1 METGPKSSP
10 TRAFFILII
19 IGLGIIWALNAFNTG
34 NPFWFLPIQPTY
46 VPSRIIVR
54 NYGTAVTLNTGP
66 EFDTLRAAL
75 DETLSGFKNTAL
87 VDLGL
92 SDETL
97 RRYHEEELVIEVYYP
112 RNITFNTS
120 VRMSRVNQ
128 LLIPVDATHD
138 GNDYV
143 FIGSNG
149 RWFAGVMVA
158 NSTEPLLVAM
168 RELGYLA
175 ASSE

>member
-1 METGPKSSP
+1 METVPKSSP
-10 TRAFFILII
+10 VKAFFILVII
-19 IGLGIIWALNAFNTG
+19 ALGIIWLLNAFNTG
-34 NPFWFLPIQPTY
+34 NPLWFLPIQPTY
-46 VPSRIIVR
+46 IPSRIIVR
-54 NYGTAVTLNTGP
+54 DYGTAVTLNSGP

-75 DETLSGFKNTAL
+75 DDTLSGFKNTAL
-87 VDLGL
+87 IDLGL

-97 RRYHEEELVIEVYYP
+97 QRYREEELVVEVYYP

-120 VRMSRVNQ
+120 VRMSHVNQ
-128 LLIPVDATHD
+128 LLIPIDGTHA

-149 RWFAGVMVA
+149 RWFAGVMMV
-158 NSTEPLLVAM
+158 NDMSPLLAVM

-175 ASSE
+175 ATE